1 MISTSLKLETRKS
14 RLRSTHPM
22 LLAAVEDKLEDWVSS
37 EGDVPLQYVLLYTV
51 ATRAYR

>member
-1 MISTSLKLETRKS
+1 MISNSRIPDRKS

-37 EGDVPLQYVLLYTV
+37 EGDVPFLHDPLYAV
-51 ATRAYR
+51 ATQMYR

>member
-1 MISTSLKLETRKS
+1 
-14 RLRSTHPM
+14 M

-37 EGDVPLQYVLLYTV
+37 KDDIPLQYVLLYTV